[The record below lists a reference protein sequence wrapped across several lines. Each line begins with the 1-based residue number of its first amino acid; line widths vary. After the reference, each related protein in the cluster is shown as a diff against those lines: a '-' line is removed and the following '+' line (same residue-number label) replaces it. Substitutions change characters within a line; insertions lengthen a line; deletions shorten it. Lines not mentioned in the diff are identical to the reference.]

1 MTRSS
6 SVLPSRD
13 IGPMTTC
20 HPLLKPGFTI
30 LISSYWS
37 GPFSV
42 SHKVWVI
49 GSIPNPKLF
58 LMPYAQYLDVVLSFG
73 NGFPSGAL
81 PLFGF
86 MRIITLVSSGSD
98 PSVCNDKDKK

>member
-1 MTRSS
+1 
-6 SVLPSRD
+6 
-13 IGPMTTC
+13 
-20 HPLLKPGFTI
+20 
-30 LISSYWS
+30 
-37 GPFSV
+37 
-42 SHKVWVI
+42 
-49 GSIPNPKLF
+49 
-58 LMPYAQYLDVVLSFG
+58 MPYAQYLDVVLSFG